1 MLGMMFSFLLK
12 YLRLGADPLLLFTFF
27 RYLTTTLF
35 TVSRCALSPPIAL
48 GEMSRNV
55 AAF

>member
-35 TVSRCALSPPIAL
+35 TVVSLCAIAL